1 MTRLRVVRIDLHTH
15 SDRSDGTESP
25 GDLVRAAADAR
36 LDVVALTDHDTT
48 AGWDEAARAARQ
60 CGVELVRGMELS
72 TRHEGRSVHLLA
84 YLTDPDDADLLAETE
99 RVVAGRRDRVP
110 VLVERLVAA
119 GIDLTLE
126 DIERATPPGAV
137 TGRPHVADALVA
149 RGVVDSRDE
158 AFATVLGPGGAGHV
172 RRYATPLVDAIG
184 LVARAG
190 GVSVLAHPWA
200 RSSREV
206 LDPATIAS
214 LHELGLLGVEVDHQD
229 HDEGTRR
236 ELRVV
241 ARDLDLVVTG
251 SSDWHGAGK
260 VDHDL
265 GCNTT
270 DPAEYARLR
279 AAAADAAAAARRADA
294 ASGDGRDRR

>member
-1 MTRLRVVRIDLHTH
+1 MRIDLHTH

-25 GDLVRAAADAR
+25 TDLVRAAAGAG
-36 LDVVALTDHDTT
+36 LDVVAITDHDTT
-48 AGWDEAARAARQ
+48 AGWDEAARAADR
-60 CGVELVRGMELS
+60 CGIELVRGMELS

-84 YLTDPDDADLLAETE
+84 YLTDPADEELLAETE

-110 VLVERLVAA
+110 LLVERLTAA
-119 GIDLTLE
+119 GIDLTLD

-137 TGRPHVADALVA
+137 TGRPHVADALVS
-149 RGVVDSRDE
+149 RGVVGSRDE
-158 AFATVLGPGGAGHV
+158 AFATVLGPGGPGHV
-172 RRYATPLVDAIG
+172 RRYATPLVEAIG
-184 LVARAG
+184 LVTRAG

-206 LDPATIAS
+206 LDPATLAS
-214 LHELGLLGVEVDHQD
+214 LRDLGLLGVEVDHQD
-229 HDEGTRR
+229 HDDGTRA
-236 ELRVV
+236 ELRAL
-241 ARDLDLVVTG
+241 ARSLDLVVTG

-279 AAAADAAAAARRADA
+279 AAAEESAVAARRDGAR
-294 ASGDGRDRR
+294 DGRERR